1 MDPLSVTMTVVTLA
15 TFIKDLIDVGQN
27 IKRSIDKVSENR
39 RQIRDVADDILRVLA
54 EMAELSRGHEG
65 QSQAPALLS
74 ALEDLRADMLYV
86 LSACRKII
94 PAQRSPGLRG
104 FGSQIKVRMKRD
116 DIEAKIRR
124 LKEHVNK
131 CYLEFTAFSAARIE
145 VTTHRTDNTTLRVEQ
160 SLIVNHVENQ
170 VKLQRLEGMMARVLL
185 ETQFGQDVMNRTM
198 EIIASG
204 FLKDAAHHTI
214 EFQYI
219 SAQALRLVDSL
230 QQLQLAAI
238 SNSTLAP
245 DTPLSDVTTL
255 VLIKPVSATHVLYN
269 ILALTIQIEDSPAE
283 IVFAYLQTIIRIGA
297 FLSNLRMNSEAIAWY
312 RMTIQILR
320 RFSGAGFHS
329 NSRVLS
335 NLALSSLNLSCRYQN
350 ELRWDLAV
358 ETSQQ
363 AMDFC
368 RLWQE
373 LFPDLDYRPLLSG
386 ILITHSENL
395 RVTSQ
400 LEDSI
405 SNAEEPVAVCR
416 GMVGESIDS
425 GSAFAEY
432 EWKAATFLQAFFTLV
447 AAHASADRH
456 LAAYEAA
463 NEGFRTLLRFPT
475 GYPPSG
481 TDIDISIDQLCRVAE
496 ENGLSLGMLADVTV
510 LFRDLARLYPDI
522 FAPHFLRILRA
533 YAYLCQQ
540 HSPDFSSLRLFLEPG
555 QGSPLPLDV
564 SSNLE
569 LYIEHFDSYGGV
581 IEDVIRAYPWDT
593 WRDVAPLIKDIFGA
607 KFQQAMSAL
616 YQITS
621 QLIINPQSNPKI
633 LDWILDDVSNE
644 ILPLVTRSQQLVLM
658 EIMAKIVE
666 HLRTVTTTSPPP
678 TECVL
683 VDFSHGLWQA
693 GLLDDAKRL
702 CDEGE
707 YLWRSRKNE
716 DPAILSVF
724 LMRRTFILWDMGE
737 IPQAMEA
744 AHKVK
749 AVMEASPAN
758 VLHHYMIWKR
768 ILERTGRNWEALKLL
783 SHVDAER
790 ALAVCRGEVDEYV
803 DQQQYALVHCLTT
816 LSNCLAAVGRNDEA
830 LGAARESTS
839 IYILQAPIMRA
850 SYLYA
855 LRKEEL
861 GAHAFHTLS
870 LRLTTSGELERALLN
885 AEKAT
890 ELYRESV
897 SLAPRLLPTLASS
910 LQNLASILW
919 NVGRRDE
926 GISAC
931 DGAVSIMWKVAD
943 NETYFLRA
951 LGNALDQLSRYVDE
965 KGDIERA
972 AAARSESSE
981 VRWRIE
987 LLPPEPQFLFSD
999 IETECDDDDDD
1010 DRDWETATESEN
1022 ETHKPSD
1029 ATTDIDVVVSEAARL
1044 AFMKT
1049 VPSTETQIEQSE
1061 VSTEGADSSKGL
1073 QAVME
1078 EVPVVSQAEN
1088 RVSEDTTAKPV
1099 TSPPRATD
1107 ILSTPLELKL
1117 QLRSTPMDIIWW
1129 SLVAVLGVTLAAVW
1143 SRG

>member
-1 MDPLSVTMTVVTLA
+1 
-15 TFIKDLIDVGQN
+15 
-27 IKRSIDKVSENR
+27 
-39 RQIRDVADDILRVLA
+39 
-54 EMAELSRGHEG
+54 
-65 QSQAPALLS
+65 
-74 ALEDLRADMLYV
+74 MLYV
-86 LSACRKII
+86 LSACRKIS
-94 PAQRSPGLRG
+94 PAQRSPALRG
-104 FGSQIKVRMKRD
+104 FGSQIKGWMKRD
-116 DIEAKIRR
+116 DIEAKIQR

-145 VTTHRTDNTTLRVEQ
+145 ATTHRTDNTTLRVEQ

-198 EIIASG
+198 EIITS
-204 FLKDAAHHTI
+204 DSAHHTV

-219 SAQALRLVDSL
+219 SAQALRLANSL

-238 SNSTLAP
+238 SSSTLGP
-245 DTPLSDVTTL
+245 DTPLSDITTL
-255 VLIKPVSATHVLYN
+255 VFIKPVSATRVLYN
-269 ILALTIQIEDSPAE
+269 ILALMVQVEDSPAK
-283 IVFAYLQTIIRIGA
+283 IVFAYLQTIIRIGD

-312 RMTIQILR
+312 HMTIQILR
-320 RFSGAGFHS
+320 RFSGADLPSH
-329 NSRVLS
+329 SRVLS

-350 ELRWDLAV
+350 ELRWDLAI

-368 RLWQE
+368 HLWQE

-395 RVTSQ
+395 RAIGQ
-400 LEDSI
+400 LEDFI
-405 SNAEEPVAVCR
+405 SNAEEAVAVCR
-416 GMVGESIDS
+416 GMVGEFIDS

-432 EWKAATFLQAFFTLV
+432 EWKAVTFLRAFFTLV

-456 LAAYEAA
+456 FAAYEAA

-475 GYPPSG
+475 GYPPSR
-481 TDIDISIDQLCRVAE
+481 TDIDISIDQICKVAE
-496 ENGLSLGMLADVTV
+496 GGGFSLGMLADVTV
-510 LFRDLARLYPDI
+510 LFWDLARLYPDT
-522 FAPHFLRILRA
+522 FSPHFLRILRG

-569 LYIEHFDSYGGV
+569 LYIEHFNPYGGV

-593 WRDVAPLIKDIFGA
+593 SRDVTPLIKDIFRT

-621 QLIINPQSNPKI
+621 QLIINPQSNPEI
-633 LDWILDDVSNE
+633 LDWVLDDVSND

-666 HLRTVTTTSPPP
+666 HLRTVTTISPLQ
-678 TECVL
+678 TESVFMN
-683 VDFSHGLWQA
+683 FSFGLWQA
-693 GLLDDAKRL
+693 GLLDDARRL

-707 YLWRSRKNE
+707 YLWHNRKNE
-716 DPAILSVF
+716 HPDILSE
-724 LMRRTFILWDMGE
+724 LLIRRTFILWDMGE
-737 IPQAMEA
+737 IPQAREA
-744 AHKVK
+744 AHEVK

-758 VLHHYMIWKR
+758 VLHHCMIWKR
-768 ILERTGRNWEALKLL
+768 TLQRTGRNREALKLL
-783 SHVDAER
+783 THVVCREVDRLRVDDHPYLRCYARLLLADLAAIRGRTGQLGHALQDAER
-790 ALAVCRGEVDEYV
+790 ALAVCRGEVEEYV
-803 DQQQYALVHCLTT
+803 DQQQYALVYCLTT

-830 LGAARESTS
+830 LGAAQESTS

-870 LRLTTSGELERALLN
+870 LRLATSGELERALLN

-890 ELYRESV
+890 ELYRELV

-931 DGAVSIMWKVAD
+931 DEAVSIMRKVAD
-943 NETYFLRA
+943 SETYFLRA
-951 LGNALDQLSRYVDE
+951 LGDALDQLARYVDE

-981 VRWRIE
+981 VRRRIE

-999 IETECDDDDDD
+999 IETESDDDDDD
-1010 DRDWETATESEN
+1010 QDWETATESED

-1029 ATTDIDVVVSEAARL
+1029 ATTDIDVMVSEAARV
-1044 AFMKT
+1044 AFI
-1049 VPSTETQIEQSE
+1049 VSTETQIEQSGI
-1061 VSTEGADSSKGL
+1061 SMEGADSAVAPASKGS

-1129 SLVAVLGVTLAAVW
+1129 SLVSVLGVTLAAVW